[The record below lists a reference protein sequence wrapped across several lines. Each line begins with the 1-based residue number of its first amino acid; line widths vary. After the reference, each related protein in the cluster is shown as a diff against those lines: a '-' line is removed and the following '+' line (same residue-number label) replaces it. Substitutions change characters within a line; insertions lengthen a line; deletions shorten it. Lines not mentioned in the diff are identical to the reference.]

1 MKGFKNNSYPGGG
14 YNGPHGQ
21 ESELYKG
28 NMQNPK
34 DAGYYEQ
41 DSANQ
46 YRDMYRENT
55 PYAEQSGYNPENSSY
70 AEQPGYNPDNFSY
83 AEQSGYNQANQM
95 RTDYNSSP
103 YYQNSYPQS
112 TYQDHYGRNEKRQ
125 NAGSGFAIAGLVL
138 GIMSI
143 ILFWTMP
150 IAMIMA
156 VIGIILSVI
165 ALSKNQSR
173 GLSIAG
179 IITSIVGGILS
190 ILTVVIILITLAE
203 LDIYDPDDIDDNIFS
218 PYPYAENEQEN
229 PFKDFEDFFDEFRP

>member
-1 MKGFKNNSYPGGG
+1 MKNFKNNSYPEGDH
-14 YNGPHGQ
+14 NTARGQ
-21 ESELYKG
+21 ASELYKG
-28 NMQNPK
+28 NMQNPR

-41 DSANQ
+41 DGANQ
-46 YRDMYRENT
+46 YSDMYRENP
-55 PYAEQSGYNPENSSY
+55 PYAEQTGYNPQNSSYMEQTGYNPE
-70 AEQPGYNPDNFSY
+70 
-83 AEQSGYNQANQM
+83 NQM

-112 TYQDHYGRNEKRQ
+112 SYQDSYGRTEKRQ
-125 NAGSGFAIAGLVL
+125 NPGSGFAVAGLVL

-143 ILFWTMP
+143 VLFWTMP
-150 IAMIMA
+150 LAMIMA

-190 ILTVVIILITLAE
+190 ILTVVLILFTRAE
-203 LDIYDPDDIDDNIFS
+203 FDLLDPDDYDGDFFT

>member
-1 MKGFKNNSYPGGG
+1 MKNFKNNSYRGGG
-14 YNGPHGQ
+14 YNSPHGQ

-28 NMQNPK
+28 DMQNPK

-46 YRDMYRENT
+46 YRDMYRENP
-55 PYAEQSGYNPENSSY
+55 PYAEQTGYNPENSSY
-70 AEQPGYNPDNFSY
+70 VD
-83 AEQSGYNQANQM
+83 QSGYNQANQM

-112 TYQDHYGRNEKRQ
+112 AYQDHYGRNEKRQ
-125 NAGSGFAIAGLVL
+125 DTGSGFAIAGLVL

-179 IITSIVGGILS
+179 IITSIIGGILS
-190 ILTVVIILITLAE
+190 ILTVVLILITLAE
-203 LDIYDPDDIDDNIFS
+203 LDIYDPDDFDDNIFS

-229 PFKDFEDFFDEFRP
+229 PFKDFEDFFDEFMP

>member
-41 DSANQ
+41 DGANQ

-55 PYAEQSGYNPENSSY
+55 P
-70 AEQPGYNPDNFSY
+70 Y

-125 NAGSGFAIAGLVL
+125 NTGSGFAIAGLVL

-143 ILFWTMP
+143 VLFWTMP
-150 IAMIMA
+150 IAMILA

-190 ILTVVIILITLAE
+190 ILAVVLILITLAE
-203 LDIYDPDDIDDNIFS
+203 LDIYDPDDFDDNIFS

-229 PFKDFEDFFDEFRP
+229 PFKDFEDFFDEFMP

>member
-41 DSANQ
+41 D
-46 YRDMYRENT
+46 
-55 PYAEQSGYNPENSSY
+55 
-70 AEQPGYNPDNFSY
+70 
-83 AEQSGYNQANQM
+83 
-95 RTDYNSSP
+95 P

-125 NAGSGFAIAGLVL
+125 NTGSGFAIAGLVL

-143 ILFWTMP
+143 VLFWTMP
-150 IAMIMA
+150 IAMILA

-190 ILTVVIILITLAE
+190 ILAVVLILITLAE
-203 LDIYDPDDIDDNIFS
+203 LDIYDPDDFDDNIFS

-229 PFKDFEDFFDEFRP
+229 PFKDFEDFFDEFMP

>member
-1 MKGFKNNSYPGGG
+1 MKNFKNDSYRGGG
-14 YNGPHGQ
+14 YNASHGQ

-28 NMQNPK
+28 DMQNPK

-41 DSANQ
+41 DSASQ
-46 YRDMYRENT
+46 YRDMYRENP
-55 PYAEQSGYNPENSSY
+55 PYAEQT
-70 AEQPGYNPDNFSY
+70 
-83 AEQSGYNQANQM
+83 GYNQANQM
-95 RTDYNSSP
+95 RTDYNSSS
-103 YYQNSYPQS
+103 YYQTSYPQS
-112 TYQDHYGRNEKRQ
+112 AYQDHYGRNEKRQ
-125 NAGSGFAIAGLVL
+125 DTGSGFAIAGLIL

-150 IAMIMA
+150 IALIMA

-179 IITSIVGGILS
+179 IITSIIGGILS
-190 ILTVVIILITLAE
+190 ILTVVLILFTLAE
-203 LDIYDPDDIDDNIFS
+203 FDLLDPDDYEGDFFT

-229 PFKDFEDFFDEFRP
+229 PFKDFEDFFDEFRS